1 MADKYNIFGAG
12 GSDAKIM
19 RTVYFTLCEGDEL
32 DERNG
37 KTAEYKDV
45 LIGRYN
51 PRRAT
56 KHFNRQGLRRVRITR
71 TTVMKQLV
79 SMPFWDF
86 WQYAEPSSDPVKC
99 CEWILDEQVI

>member
-12 GSDAKIM
+12 GTDARIM

-37 KTAEYKDV
+37 KTADFHDM
-45 LIGRYN
+45 LIGRYT
-51 PRRAT
+51 PKRAT
-56 KHFNRQGLRRVRITR
+56 RHLNRQGLKQVRITR
-71 TTVMKQLV
+71 TVVMKQLV

-86 WQYAEPSSDPVKC
+86 WQYAEASSDPSKVS
-99 CEWILDEQVI
+99 EWVLDKQIF